1 MEEIFDF
8 IRDCGM
14 FFLATVDGDWP
25 KVRPLGAIDLID
37 GKLYIFTG
45 KNKETFRQ
53 LERNPKAELCACK
66 GDSFVRVCGELK
78 LDERAEV
85 VEHMISS
92 YPQFKNNEKDY
103 SDAALMYFTNG
114 SAIKS
119 TFGQE
124 PKVYAF

>member
-14 FFLATVDGDWP
+14 FFLATVDGDCP
-25 KVRPLGAIDLID
+25 RVRPLGAIDLID

-45 KNKETFRQ
+45 KNKETFKQ

-66 GDSFVRVCGELK
+66 GDSFGRVCGELK

-85 VEHMISS
+85 INWWRKPRS
-92 YPQFKNNEKDY
+92 
-103 SDAALMYFTNG
+103 LLRG
-114 SAIKS
+114 
-119 TFGQE
+119 
-124 PKVYAF
+124 